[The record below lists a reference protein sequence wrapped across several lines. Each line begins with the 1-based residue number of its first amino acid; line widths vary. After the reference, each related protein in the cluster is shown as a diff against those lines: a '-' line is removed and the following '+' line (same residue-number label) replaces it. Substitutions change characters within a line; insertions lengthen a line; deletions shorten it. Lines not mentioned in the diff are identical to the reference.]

1 MGGGFVLSGI
11 HASYL
16 VYVDEVQSM
25 MKKLFSFTLTLFF
38 VQSALAIPE
47 EQPAPFAKPNVIV
60 IMADDLGFGD
70 LSCYGADS
78 FETPEIDKLAA
89 GGIRFTNGYCSAST
103 CTPTR
108 YSLLTGTY
116 AFRTPGTGIAPPNS
130 PAVIDPDL
138 FTLPDV
144 MKKAGYATA
153 VVGKW
158 HLGLGGDAG
167 PDWNGELKP
176 GPLELGFDS
185 CFLLPTTN
193 DRVPQ
198 VYVQNHRVLNLDPK
212 DPLWVGKMKPSED
225 HPTGITHRSTLK
237 MDWSHGH
244 NSTIHNGISR
254 IGFYTGGHAARFRD
268 EDLADKWVE
277 KSVEFIKA
285 NKSNPFFLFFSSHDI
300 HVPRIPHERFQG
312 VTDLGFRADS
322 IVQFDWCVG
331 EIIKAVKE
339 SGLINNTL
347 IVICSDN
354 GPVMDDGYKDFA
366 LEKLGDHRA
375 AGPYTGGKYSVYEG
389 GTRTP
394 FITYWRG
401 IVKPAVSDEVV
412 CTIDLASSLAALTAQ
427 RLPKDA
433 CLDSMNIIQA
443 LLGKEGAKGRDHLV
457 QQNNG
462 NNGTYALLEGDW
474 KLHRYDRK
482 TARNV
487 VVEQK
492 LANVKVPPYML
503 FNLKEDPT
511 ESKNVIAQHPQ
522 IAERMKEHLAEII
535 ASGRTR
541 PSR

>member
-1 MGGGFVLSGI
+1 
-11 HASYL
+11 
-16 VYVDEVQSM
+16 
-25 MKKLFSFTLTLFF
+25 
-38 VQSALAIPE
+38 
-47 EQPAPFAKPNVIV
+47 
-60 IMADDLGFGD
+60 MADDLGYGD

-78 FETPEIDKLAA
+78 FRTPNIDKLAA
-89 GGIRFTNGYCSAST
+89 GGIRFTQGYCSAST

-108 YSLLTGTY
+108 YSFLTGTY
-116 AFRTPGTGIAPPNS
+116 AFRKKGTGIAPPNS
-130 PAVIDPDL
+130 PAVIDPDTY
-138 FTLPDV
+138 TLPDV
-144 MKKAGYATA
+144 MKQAGYRTA
-153 VVGKW
+153 IVGKW
-158 HLGLGGDAG
+158 HLGLGGEAG

-198 VYVQNHRVLNLDPK
+198 VYVQNHRVLNLDPN
-212 DPLWVGKMKPSED
+212 DPLWVGNKKPSED
-225 HPTGITHRSTLK
+225 HPTGLTHRDTLK

-277 KSVEFIKA
+277 KSIEFIEED
-285 NKSNPFFLFFSSHDI
+285 SDQPFFLFFSSHDI

-312 VTDLGFRADS
+312 ATDLGFRADS
-322 IVQFDWCVG
+322 IIQFDWCVG
-331 EIIKAVKE
+331 ALMKCLKKNRQ
-339 SGLINNTL
+339 LDNTL

-394 FITYWRG
+394 FITYWKDKIG
-401 IVKPAVSDEVV
+401 PAVSDEVV
-412 CTIDLASSLAALTAQ
+412 CTIDLAASLAALTNQ
-427 RLPKDA
+427 SLPQDA
-433 CLDSMNIIQA
+433 CLDSFNVLQA
-443 LLGKEGAKGRDHLV
+443 LTGQKDGHGRDHLV

-462 NNGTYALLEGDW
+462 NNGTYALREGDW

-482 TARNV
+482 VARNV
-487 VVEQK
+487 VVEKQ
-492 LANVKVPPYML
+492 LANVQVPPYML
-503 FNLKEDPT
+503 FNLVDDPA
-511 ESKNVIAQHPQ
+511 ESNNVIAEHPE
-522 IAERMKEHLAEII
+522 IAERMKQRLAEII
-535 ASGRTR
+535 ESGR
-541 PSR
+541 SR